1 MPSPD
6 DSLEPK
12 DNARTWC
19 SSRGCLSI
27 FSFLWEMCILKR
39 KAACGLK
46 LDLLI
51 FPHLTNFIGPIKEL
65 VADIGAISH
74 S

>member
-1 MPSPD
+1 M
-6 DSLEPK
+6 
-12 DNARTWC
+12 
-19 SSRGCLSI
+19 RGPGVALVDAYL
-27 FSFLWEMCILKR
+27 FLWRMCILKR
-39 KAACGLK
+39 TVTCGLK

-65 VADIGAISH
+65 IAAIGAVSH